1 MIGAIKK
8 DALELVARLK
18 RAYLERS
25 PGYAP
30 EPASGLPEQY
40 AQPTLT
46 KFLALGF
53 EPEERAL
60 AVTAARWF
68 SEECPS
74 REGFANFVTYQVQR
88 TETTTWRESGV
99 IYVAHERYF
108 YDHQGQGEEQ

>member
-1 MIGAIKK
+1 MIGAIKR

-30 EPASGLPEQY
+30 ELAPELPEQY

-46 KFLALGF
+46 KFRALGF
-53 EPEERAL
+53 EPCEKVIAI
-60 AVTAARWF
+60 TAARWF
-68 SEECPS
+68 DKECPA

-88 TETTTWRESGV
+88 TETTTWREDGV